1 MTKMRE
7 DFQRAAAKTDASK
20 RVGGTQTQTLA
31 VKPPA
36 DLAVEHARAAAKA
49 SGVKLHT
56 QATEPGPGKDKG
68 PSPGGP

>member
-20 RVGGTQTQTLA
+20 RVGGTQTQTLD

-36 DLAVEHARAAAKA
+36 DQTLQRAYAAAKA

-56 QATEPGPGKDKG
+56 QATTPGPSKDKG